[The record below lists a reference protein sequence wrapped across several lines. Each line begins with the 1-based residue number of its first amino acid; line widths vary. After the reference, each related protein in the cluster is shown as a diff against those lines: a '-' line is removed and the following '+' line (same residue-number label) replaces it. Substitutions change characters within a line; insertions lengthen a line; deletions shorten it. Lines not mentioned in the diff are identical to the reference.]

1 MSGRGNDKCKGP
13 EVSSCLAGLGNIEEA
28 CVAETEQQVGDERD
42 GGDADGR
49 AFVRKLFSLCF
60 RWEPREDS

>member
-1 MSGRGNDKCKGP
+1 MS
-13 EVSSCLAGLGNIEEA
+13 LAGLGNIEEA
-28 CVAETEQQVGDERD
+28 CVAETEQQVGDKRD
-42 GGDADGR
+42 GGDADCR